1 MGNTHIR
8 MKFTK
13 CNNSKYISHLDLM
26 RLFQRAFRRAGL
38 HLKHTEG
45 FNPQPKLA
53 FATALSL
60 GTTSEGEYLDAELE
74 EGIDLLPF
82 KQTIN
87 SVLPDG
93 VVVLDANYRTDKE
106 SIASLIRYGTYIV
119 EVTLQDDLSKE
130 ELEEKFEK
138 YLSLEEIMVTKKKK
152 KRGRMVIKES
162 NIRELIISLDI
173 LMYEDKKV
181 TFKTT
186 LVTGSNGNLK
196 PELLLETMERY
207 VELRVD
213 ERETHIHRLDLYVE
227 QDGEMASPL

>member
-1 MGNTHIR
+1 MQNTDIR

-60 GTTSEGEYLDAELE
+60 GTSSEGEYVDVELE
-74 EGIDLLPF
+74 EGIELSEF
-82 KQTIN
+82 KDKIN
-87 SVLPDG
+87 SVLFDG
-93 VVVLDANYRTDKE
+93 VEVIDADYRKDKE
-106 SIASLIRYGTYIV
+106 SIASLIRYGTYMI
-119 EVTLQDDLSKE
+119 EVTLEDELSKE
-130 ELEEKFEK
+130 ELEEKFQK
-138 YLSLEEIMVTKKKK
+138 YLSLEEIMVTKQKK
-152 KRGRMVIKES
+152 KRGRIVTKES
-162 NIRELIISLDI
+162 NIRGLIVSLEI
-173 LMYEDKKV
+173 LMYEDNRATLKA
-181 TFKTT
+181 T

-196 PELLLETMERY
+196 PELLLETMAKY

-213 ERETHIHRLDLYVE
+213 PRETHIHRLDLYVE
-227 QDGEMASPL
+227 QDGEMVSPL